1 MYSEAREWASL
12 PERRITWHQA
22 ISLMKAHNLELEEA
36 DDQIALAERQSLSVY
51 TNLIPGLSYYGY
63 MTRSISELTNPLDS
77 QDLTSRINITF
88 NLPELTRLPYEVY
101 SSKVGV
107 FMALKAKEGKMRELV
122 SRLYQLVR
130 QREVEA
136 AKRELAAGQPE
147 AQAETAQQKL
157 SRQQADERHWR
168 EVARLLG
175 VNDARWSIA
184 PSSMPH
190 VNWEEYNAKL
200 DKLGE
205 LVVCQFAIR
214 LERARMQQYG
224 IAMRYLPTIN
234 TNLYSPSL
242 FSSSGGTYSGT
253 FLDGK
258 DTRLNMSISYSLDN
272 RLSEWDNYQ
281 QSKARYEREKIKVAD
296 ELMDHKNKVQSLRA
310 SMNEYYHWR
319 SYMKKLMAHMLAKSP
334 QSADE
339 YVERTKSIY
348 NMKMELLEQESSAI
362 ESEASAVLEYGMPD
376 DHTGAYV
383 VVEDPDSKKK

>member
-101 SSKVGV
+101 SSKVAV